1 MLTREERP
9 CVGLAI
15 GETQDYSSWGDLSSS
30 CNPILRCR
38 MNRRQWS
45 LLYSSSAITT
55 SISIS
60 NNSMCNRMTAMA
72 IIQSYKYVRNV
83 DGIIRH
89 LIFLSVYVHFLETP
103 SPSIRTCTQNRKNQV
118 ISSLRA

>member
-30 CNPILRCR
+30 CNMILRCR
-38 MNRRQWS
+38 MNRRQGS
-45 LLYSSSAITT
+45 LLSYSSST
-55 SISIS
+55 STPNISIT
-60 NNSMCNRMTAMA
+60 NNKMCNRATALA
-72 IIQSYKYVRNV
+72 IIQSYKV

-89 LIFLSVYVHFLETP
+89 LNFYLRTYIFSRQSRHTHPYAKSQKSGNPLP
-103 SPSIRTCTQNRKNQV
+103 
-118 ISSLRA
+118 SLRT